1 MLFILDWPAEDGSF
15 PHLSGI
21 TFSVN
26 TAIPSSVVLNENEE
40 FMGVSGQYRVYDIKV
55 FNRETE
61 KYEPLSLTETYT
73 ISAPNYFLLECGSGM
88 KMLENAVILENEGL
102 LDLEALERYILEE
115 LRGVVDQRYADVYS
129 NITFTEG
136 ELGTS
141 EGENG
146 SNEGKPGI
154 NNSETDVAEDSSSTT
169 LIICISLGSVILL
182 AAAVS
187 VVFVVKRKSK
197 R

>member
-1 MLFILDWPAEDGSF
+1 
-15 PHLSGI
+15 
-21 TFSVN
+21 
-26 TAIPSSVVLNENEE
+26 
-40 FMGVSGQYRVYDIKV
+40 MGVSGQYRVYDIKV

-61 KYEPLSLTETYT
+61 KYESLSLSETYT
-73 ISAPNYFLLECGSGM
+73 LSAPNYFLLECGSGM

-115 LRGVVDQRYADVYS
+115 LGGVVDQRYADVYS

-146 SNEGKPGI
+146 TSEGENGTSEGESGSNEGKP
-154 NNSETDVAEDSSSTT
+154 NETDVTEDSSSTT

>member
-1 MLFILDWPAEDGSF
+1 M
-15 PHLSGI
+15 
-21 TFSVN
+21 
-26 TAIPSSVVLNENEE
+26 LNENEE

-61 KYEPLSLTETYT
+61 KYESLSLSETYT
-73 ISAPNYFLLECGSGM
+73 LSAPNYFLLECGSGM

-115 LRGVVDQRYADVYS
+115 LGGVVDQRYADVYS

-146 SNEGKPGI
+146 TSEGESGSNEGKP
-154 NNSETDVAEDSSSTT
+154 NETDVTEDSSSTT

>member
-1 MLFILDWPAEDGSF
+1 MAEEDYSKY
-15 PHLSGI
+15 S
-21 TFSVN
+21 
-26 TAIPSSVVLNENEE
+26 NEE
-40 FMGVSGQYRVYDIKV
+40 
-55 FNRETE
+55 
-61 KYEPLSLTETYT
+61 L
-73 ISAPNYFLLECGSGM
+73 M

-115 LRGVVDQRYADVYS
+115 LGGVVDQRYADVYS

-154 NNSETDVAEDSSSTT
+154 NNSETDVAEDSNSTT

-187 VVFVVKRKSK
+187 VAILYFSACSLFLSSVML
-197 R
+197 